1 MLQVPHDLASQGP
14 AAGLIPPGSAAF
26 HLLLAVLVARALARY
41 RGLAPHRPTPSRRPQ
56 AR

>member
-1 MLQVPHDLASQGP
+1 MLQVPHDLVSQGP

-41 RGLAPHRPTPSRRPQ
+41 RGLAPHRPTPI
-56 AR
+56 